1 MKKNY
6 QAVGNSAL
14 LSGSFRCALVFL
26 LFFISMVD
34 TRVAAQ
40 SIFNNPITDAN
51 PGSYNPFVLGQ
62 TVNANITVSG
72 IGRGPGISGNAGINR
87 YTATNWSLA
96 ALDVNDYFTFTL
108 TPNSG
113 YLINFVSFVYTGQ
126 ASGTGPTTFA
136 IRSSVDGFISNIGAP
151 SVTGST
157 ISLAAA
163 QFQNINSAIEFRVYG
178 WGGSNA
184 SGTCSIN
191 DFTFNGTVVV
201 GPSLSASPLT
211 GFGDVCTNTTPG
223 SNAFTLTGSNLTA
236 TNVTVGPLTG
246 YTFSTD
252 NATFAA
258 TRNFSIPG
266 NQNQNIYVRFTPTLV
281 QNYDGNIPVS
291 GGGAPAIT
299 VPVSGNGVN
308 TVPVITNGTSSGIS
322 TSGATIS
329 AIISSTGCTAIS
341 GYGIEYS
348 TTPGFANGSG
358 TIVPSSNLSGGNY
371 SVVLTGLA
379 PAGQTFYFH
388 TYATNAGGTV
398 YGIEN
403 SFTLLNTVPTL
414 SVPGTGA
421 GSLAGF
427 GNVCINTATL
437 TNTFS
442 LSGSVLNGTNIVI
455 GPLANF
461 SFATTAGG
469 PFVNTLN
476 LVNGGGSGYTYS
488 AGNISGT
495 IYVRFAPTNVQSY
508 NGNIPISGGGATA
521 INVAVTASGVNNQ
534 PVLTTSS
541 AIFITTTGATVP
553 GTITDAGC
561 GVISGYG
568 IEYSTLAGFAPG
580 TGTQIA
586 ASNLASGDFSVI
598 MSGLLPNTV
607 YYYYAYATNA
617 AGTGYGAINS
627 FLTATEPTVL
637 VVTAISPA
645 SPIALTPFTITV
657 TAVDNLVNMNPI
669 NVTSNTNITL
679 AQTAGANILTFP
691 AVPAGTIAAG
701 SSSVT
706 IPGTFYDVPETGVAL
721 TATATSGMV
730 GLGTSAPFSFNVVA
744 YSGPST
750 FIWSAA
756 GGSAWLTGT
765 NWQTG
770 TSPGSSLPGNQ
781 HLASFTSLAG
791 LSNGAGGGCGINMN
805 SVGGDYSLGTIYFAN
820 TYSTTHAGDVVPIGN
835 SSTSLSGIL
844 SLNGSSLNNVGGI
857 SGNNFSSLLIANY
870 MSSASTKTLDIRNGV
885 GSGNKN
891 MTLNLAAAG
900 SMAAGTGN
908 VINLNVLLTGTQS
921 LTFTGGGTLSLAPS
935 GAASVNTFSGPIT
948 VANGTLAAGNAGAF
962 STVAPNI
969 ITLGSAPANSG
980 KLKLNGNNITIGGLS
995 TNGTAGLLNTVDNGS
1010 TPATLTIN
1018 NSAGYIFGGSLNN
1031 GVAGTLTL
1039 VKTGTG
1045 VLTLSGFNQYTGNTT
1060 VSNGTLRLNYTG
1072 GGTIPSG
1079 NSITING
1086 GILRVSTDQTIN
1098 NLTLTSGS
1106 LIVDAGAT
1114 LTITGTYT
1122 TGSGF
1127 IQNNGT
1133 IEMKGTALQSFPG
1146 VTVTVT
1152 SMNNLIINNNFGVNL
1167 NKSLNVG
1174 GVLTL
1179 TAGTFTVG
1187 ANTLTINNPIAG
1199 TPNNLSANNTS
1210 SITIAGTAAGVD
1222 LPSSVSQLNNFT
1234 ISNTVGTYL
1243 QGNLNVGGTM
1253 FISAAAGTV
1262 EADFS
1267 VTLNGSGNLTMQGG
1281 ELKLGKNGVV
1291 LPELTGLYNLT
1302 GGTVTF
1308 DGVGIASDA
1317 QTVRPVNYF
1326 NLTSSANGGDRILSS
1341 TGTIG
1346 IANVFTPAIA
1356 TNNYTVTGSTVDF
1369 NKTSGQNIPAFTF
1382 YNLRLSGAGGV
1393 VKTLAGNI
1401 NIRAAFTIAANT
1413 RFSLSSFDA
1422 VLKSDATNTANVD
1435 LIPTANSIIYGG
1447 TGRFVVERY
1456 IPTGV
1461 AHGKSWQL
1469 LSTPT
1474 FGQSVRD
1481 AWQEGNA
1488 PLAYTTPLFGTTI
1501 TSDKAG
1507 AVSRGYDFYTPNG
1520 GSSIKTYNSTTN
1532 TWDGIDNGSTNTSV
1546 LPIANKK
1553 GYMIFVRGD
1562 RSVQTSAAPATV
1574 TTLRT
1579 RGRIYSPG
1587 ADVPATTA
1595 VAAGK
1600 LESVGNPYAS
1610 AIDFINLQSTSTGID
1625 TKFYVWDPLL
1635 PSFYGYGGYQ
1645 TISSVNGY
1653 KPVPGGTANY
1663 DAAVTYTKIQSGQAF
1678 FVYSTPGGTV
1688 SFNESNKVAGS
1699 DLLFRQS
1706 AANAIANGYLRTTL
1720 RNLSGEVLDGNIVA
1734 LSPDFS
1740 NGFESD
1746 DAIKLQNFGENFGI
1760 SANGKILS
1768 VNARK
1773 DFSSNDTVQFNAS
1786 GLREQTYQLTIA
1798 PENMATGIL
1807 EAYFADR
1814 FLQTKSPLN
1823 LSGNNQLSIT
1833 ITNDPASKAANRFYI
1848 VFKATGPVP
1857 VRSIE
1862 LTAIRNNTDKNTIN
1876 VNWMVTGETGMASYE
1891 LQVSADGRN
1900 FSSLTHQQP
1909 VNNNTGYARYDYTD
1923 FNNSSADIFYRVKAI
1938 SNDGTIQYSRIVKVN
1953 GFKSEAGIS
1962 IYPNPVVDKV
1972 LQLQAFNLDGGLYK
1986 LQLIND
1992 MGQVIYR
1999 ASIRMGSGNSRQ
2011 NVQLGSGV
2019 AAGRYQLKL
2028 ESGNKI
2034 YSEIL
2039 IIK

>member
-1 MKKNY
+1 M
-6 QAVGNSAL
+6 GSSPL
-14 LSGSFRCALVFL
+14 LSGSFRFTVVL
-26 LFFISMVD
+26 LLLCSLLAGR
-34 TRVAAQ
+34 RVAAQ
-40 SIFNNPITDAN
+40 SIFTNPITDAN
-51 PGSYNPFVLGQ
+51 PSGSNPFTLGQ
-62 TVNANITVSG
+62 TVNANITVTG
-72 IGRGPGISGNAGINR
+72 IGRGPGISGNAGSNR

-96 ALDVNDYFTFTL
+96 ALDLNDYFTFTL
-108 TPNSG
+108 TPNAG

-136 IRSSVDGFISNIGAP
+136 IRSSLDGFMSNIGTP

-157 ISLAAA
+157 ISLLAA
-163 QFQNINSAIEFRVYG
+163 QYQNINAAIEFRVYG

-211 GFGDVCTNTTPG
+211 GFGDVCINTTPG
-223 SNAFTLTGSNLTA
+223 SNAYTLTGSNLTA

-258 TRNFSIPG
+258 TRSFSIPG

-308 TVPVITNGTSSGIS
+308 TLPAVTNGSSSGIT
-322 TSGATIS
+322 TSAATIS
-329 AIISSTGCTAIS
+329 ATISSIGCTAIT
-341 GYGIEYS
+341 GYGVEYS
-348 TTPGFANGSG
+348 ITPGFANGSG
-358 TIVPSSNLSGGNY
+358 TIVPSSNLLGGNF
-371 SVVLTGLA
+371 SVNLTGLA

-388 TYATNAGGTV
+388 TYATNGGGTT
-398 YGIEN
+398 YGVEG
-403 SFTLLNTVPTL
+403 SFTLLNVVPTL
-414 SVPGTGA
+414 SVPPSGG

-437 TNTFS
+437 TNSFS
-442 LSGSVLNGTNIVI
+442 LSGSVLNGTNVVI

-461 SFATTAGG
+461 TFATTIGG
-469 PFVNTLN
+469 PYTNTIT
-476 LVNGGGSGYTYS
+476 LVNGGGAGYTYS
-488 AGNISGT
+488 AGAISAT

-508 NGNIPISGGGATA
+508 NGNIPVSGGGATA
-521 INVAVTASGVNNQ
+521 INVTVTANGVNNL
-534 PVLTTSS
+534 PVLTTGN
-541 AIFITTTGATVP
+541 AIFITTTGATLP

-561 GVISGYG
+561 GIITGYG
-568 IEYSTLAGFAPG
+568 IEYSTVPAFAPG

-598 MSGLLPNTV
+598 LSGLLPNTV

-617 AGTGYGAINS
+617 AGTGYGTPINS
-627 FLTATEPTVL
+627 FLTSTEPTVL
-637 VVTAISPA
+637 VVTAVTPA

-657 TAVDNLVNMNPI
+657 TAVDNLVGMNPI

-679 AQTAGANILTFP
+679 AQTAGGNILTFP

-701 SSSVT
+701 SSSIT
-706 IPGTFYDVPETGVAL
+706 IPGSFYDVPETGVAI

-744 YSGPST
+744 YTGPST
-750 FIWSAA
+750 FIWSNPGAT
-756 GGSAWLTGT
+756 AWLTGS

-770 TSPGSSLPGNQ
+770 TAPGASIPGNQ

-791 LSNGAGGGCGINMN
+791 LSTAATGGCGINMN
-805 SVGGDYSLGTIYFAN
+805 SVGGDYSVGTIYFDN
-820 TYSTTHAGDVVPIGN
+820 TYSTTHIGDIVTIGN
-835 SSTSLSGIL
+835 SSSTLSGIL
-844 SLNGSSLNNVGGI
+844 SMNGSAVNNVGAV

-870 MSSASTKTLDIRNGV
+870 MSSATTKTLEIRNGV

-891 MTLNLAAAG
+891 LTLNLAAAG

-908 VINLNVLLTGTQS
+908 TINLNVLLTGTQS

-935 GAASVNTFSGPIT
+935 GAATVNTFSGPIT
-948 VANGTLAAGNAGAF
+948 VANGTLIAGNAGAF

-1039 VKTGTG
+1039 IKTGTG

-1072 GGTIPSG
+1072 GGTIPSS

-1133 IEMKGTALQSFPG
+1133 IEMKGSALQSFPG

-1152 SMNNLIINNNFGVNL
+1152 SMNNFIVNNNFGVNL

-1281 ELKLGKNGVV
+1281 ELKIGKNGVV

-1326 NLTSSANGGDRILSS
+1326 NLNCSPNGGDRILSS

-1346 IANVFTPAIA
+1346 IANVFTPSIA
-1356 TNNYTVTGSTVDF
+1356 TNNYTITGSTVDF
-1369 NKTSGQNIPAFTF
+1369 NKAAGQNIPAFTF
-1382 YNLRLSGAGGV
+1382 NNLRISGAGGV

-1401 NIRAAFTIAANT
+1401 NIKAAFTIAANT

-1435 LIPTANSIIYGG
+1435 LIPTVNSIIYGG

-1461 AHGKSWQL
+1461 AHGKTWQL

-1507 AVSRGYDFYTPNG
+1507 AVARGYDFYTPNG

-1532 TWDGIDNGSTNTSV
+1532 TWDGIDNGSTNTSA
-1546 LPIANKK
+1546 LSIANKK

-1562 RSVQTSAAPATV
+1562 RSVQTSAAAATV

-1587 ADVPATTA
+1587 ADVPASSA

-1610 AIDFINLQSTSTGID
+1610 AIDFVNLQSTSTGID

-1645 TISSVNGY
+1645 TISSINGY

-1720 RNLSGEVLDGNIVA
+1720 RNASGEVLDGNIVA
-1734 LSPDFS
+1734 VSPGFS

-1760 SANGKILS
+1760 AANGNILS

-1773 DFSSNDTVQFNAS
+1773 DFTSADTVQFNAT

-1798 PENMATGIL
+1798 PENLATGVL

-1814 FLQTKSPLN
+1814 FLQTKTALN
-1823 LSGNNQLSIT
+1823 LSGNNQLSVT

-1848 VFKATGPVP
+1848 VFKVTGPVP
-1857 VRSIE
+1857 VRSID
-1862 LTAIRNNTDKNTIN
+1862 LFAVRNNSDKHSIN
-1876 VNWMVTGETGMASYE
+1876 INWRVTGETAMASYE

-1900 FSSLTHQQP
+1900 LSSLTHQQP
-1909 VNNNTGYARYDYTD
+1909 ANNNTGNARYDYTD
-1923 FNNSSADIFYRVKAI
+1923 YNSSSADIFYRVKAI
-1938 SNDGTIQYSRIVKVN
+1938 SNDGTVQYSRTVKVT
-1953 GFKSEAGIS
+1953 GFKSDAGIS
-1962 IYPNPVVDKV
+1962 IYPNPVEDKV
-1972 LQLQAFNLDGGLYK
+1972 LQLQAYNLDGGLYT
-1986 LQLIND
+1986 LQLINNI
-1992 MGQVIYR
+1992 GQVVYR
-1999 ASIRMGSGNSRQ
+1999 ASIRMSAGTSRQ
-2011 NVQLGSGV
+2011 TVQLGSGI

-2028 ESGNKI
+2028 ESGNQV
-2034 YSEIL
+2034 YSELL